1 MDEDEEEDNTSAILP
16 IATGE
21 DAIKSVA
28 KRVNYGLDSP
38 AEGAKV
44 PAAWLIWRW
53 EVLES
58 CRDWLPK
65 NAREKV
71 ENRYKERQQVRSQF
85 IIRACYMNQNLVI
98 SSNET

>member
-1 MDEDEEEDNTSAILP
+1 MDEDEEEDNTPAILP
-16 IATGE
+16 IETVE

-38 AEGAKV
+38 AEGVKV

-53 EVLES
+53 EVLDS

-71 ENRYKERQQVRSQF
+71 ENRYKERQQVRLLF
-85 IIRACYMNQNLVI
+85 PMRARYMNRNLVA
-98 SSNET
+98 SSKET

>member
-16 IATGE
+16 IATVE

-38 AEGAKV
+38 VEGAKV

-71 ENRYKERQQVRSQF
+71 ENRYTERQQVRSKF
-85 IIRACYMNQNLVI
+85 TIRARYMNRNPVA
-98 SSNET
+98 SSKET